1 MILIVKELYL
11 LSAVTNMSHTC
22 LKVSRAYAFLA
33 TKPSNTFSMAFEKVL
48 EGLVKNGGGK
58 PFEFTAACERI
69 NELLKV
75 VIKKEG

>member
-48 EGLVKNGGGK
+48 EGLVKNGGVNHLNLQQLAS
-58 PFEFTAACERI
+58 ESTNC
-69 NELLKV
+69 
-75 VIKKEG
+75 